1 MIAGKYDSM
10 FEGSEASMIL
20 DLLGNDTRRNILRLL
35 VEEPK
40 YFIQL
45 SRELGVNQQAVL
57 KHLGLLTG
65 KGLVS
70 SYRKPSDLGAPER
83 KYFRVDRSLML
94 TVGLSSDMLGV
105 DLLSMDRKMTHE
117 EPPSPLGQVASKV
130 EAMENIHRPEEII
143 AEAQVLME
151 EINALEAESE
161 RIMMSL
167 LSLKHSVMKKVHWA
181 IRRSF
186 KAPIERKVLYSVVE
200 TPGPVDVEILSER
213 LNLREKMIEE
223 AIRSIE
229 ARVPI
234 AIQ

>member
-1 MIAGKYDSM
+1 M
-10 FEGSEASMIL
+10 FESPEAGVIL

-35 VEEPK
+35 AEEPK

-65 KGLVS
+65 KGLVR

-83 KYFRVDRSLML
+83 KYFKVGRSLIL

-105 DLLSMDRKMTHE
+105 DLLSIKDRVRKE
-117 EPPSPLGQVASKV
+117 ECSSSLGRIATKV
-130 EAMENIHRPEEII
+130 EALESMHRPEDII
-143 AEAQVLME
+143 AEAQVLMKEISELE
-151 EINALEAESE
+151 EESE
-161 RIMMSL
+161 KTMMSL

-181 IRRSF
+181 IRTAF
-186 KAPIERKVLYSVVE
+186 KAPVERKVLYSVLE
-200 TPGPVDVEILSER
+200 TPGSVDIGTLSER
-213 LNLREKMIEE
+213 LNVREKTIEE

-229 ARVPI
+229 ARVPL
-234 AIQ
+234 AVQ